1 MKLHNVRSTW
11 WEEQARIAS
20 DRLGKDHEHHTMAKL
35 PCCGSAVEITDPTKD
50 TYVTCPNK
58 LCGKRHM
65 VVGDRNHKI
74 VSEAPLVQRSTT
86 LIF

>member
-1 MKLHNVRSTW
+1 MKKLFSVRSTW
-11 WEEQARIAS
+11 WEEQAKIAM

-50 TYVTCPNK
+50 TYVVCPSCK
-58 LCGKRHM
+58 KKHM
-65 VVGDRNHKI
+65 VVGDRKHRI
-74 VSEAPLVQRSTT
+74 ISEVSNVQQPTT